1 MIKSATLATMMALF
15 LASTVEAKS
24 IYDANTNIGQWINP
38 NALFGIMIMI
48 LFFWV
53 CQCVLSALGAVQTPR
68 IMLEKTIDWG
78 KIETVEE

>member
-1 MIKSATLATMMALF
+1 MKSATLAAMMALL
-15 LASTVEAKS
+15 LANIVEAKS
-24 IYDANTNIGQWINP
+24 IYDANTGIGMWINP
-38 NALFGIMIMI
+38 PALFGIVIMI

-53 CQCVLSALGAVQTPR
+53 CQCVFSALSSVQTPR